1 MSDFKGK
8 TPGLFP
14 DSMFILNL
22 IFLIYKI
29 RIIILYILG
38 GEKSK

>member
-1 MSDFKGK
+1 MSDFEGR
-8 TPGLFP
+8 TPRLFP

-29 RIIILYILG
+29 RIIILNILG